1 MQIIDQSVEVI
12 YPRTVE
18 DGIWEMKHIELAGR
32 NCWRSESKQTE
43 ESYGEFIAKLLK
55 RRHGSP
61 IEFGHIILKLVTS
74 RDVMAELTRHRIASF
89 CIESQRYVNEYTVN
103 DPAEGAG
110 GIRSIRPLF
119 YIAPGTVTPDD
130 TEHTKLREASECWY
144 DMMDTC
150 ERYYNHLINIGM
162 KNQDARKVLPNSTAT
177 TIMMDVNLRE
187 LLHIYELRSSP
198 AAYPEMRELMRL
210 AKLEIDKVLPGFL
223 PEKEDT

>member
-1 MQIIDQSVEVI
+1 MKIIDQSVEVV
-12 YPRTVE
+12 YPRTAE
-18 DGIWEMKHIELAGR
+18 DGVWEMKHIEMAGR
-32 NCWRSESKQTE
+32 NCWRSESKQTD
-43 ESYGEFIAKLLK
+43 ESYGTFIANLIR

-89 CIESQRYVNEYTVN
+89 CIESQRYVNES
-103 DPAEGAG
+103 AEDG
-110 GIRSIRPLF
+110 GIRFIRPLF
-119 YIAPGTVTPDD
+119 YVEPLTVLPDD
-130 TEHTKLREASECWY
+130 MEHAKLREASECWH

-162 KNQDARKVLPNSTAT
+162 KNQDARKVLPNSTAC

-210 AKLEIDKVLPGFL
+210 MKIEVDKVLPGFL
-223 PEKEDT
+223 PEKEEK